1 MAETREI
8 RSKPSRLRQQKISGG
23 IQTVDYVT
31 IVRGDVVDGNIFQ
44 PQGLNLQAEIDVYSK
59 IPSERYTTLS
69 LTNPDL
75 VRVDEKTGE
84 LYALSGRV
92 INGKFTPSIIA
103 TPEEQKFS
111 DSLERLAIESAVE
124 SIKTDKNNYVDRSNL
139 NRNVETITPGV
150 GGNAVGGTPPENKP
164 SERGGT
170 ATPFSY
176 PQVNK
181 ERKEGLL
188 YYPLNIADEQDKIE
202 FSVWKYDEQGRSL
215 TKTTTDI
222 LSFGFDPEG
231 KYSGAYNFREPAYKQ
246 VDKEPKVFLP
256 ISNKIMDSNGVSWDD
271 SSINELQ
278 RIMASMSLRAM
289 QGEKVGDMSAEKLF
303 SDLSNSIMKSTQ
315 FGNAMRTWM
324 AGKAVGVGGL
334 LTRATG
340 AAINPN
346 LELLFQSPQL
356 RTFQFQFLLISKSKK
371 ESEVIKKIIRFFK
384 KNMAVRTDLVSLEK
398 SITPT
403 FLNSP
408 YVFGIR
414 YLKKDKKE
422 NKMVDHPSINK
433 IKKCALQN
441 FSVDYTPM
449 GSYMTY
455 NDEEGSMFMY
465 SLSMQ
470 FKELTPI
477 YDIDYDDHPIGY

>member
-23 IQTVDYVT
+23 IQTVNYVT

-92 INGKFTPSIIA
+92 INGEFKPSIIA
-103 TPEEQKFS
+103 SPEEQKFS

-139 NRNVETITPGV
+139 NRNVEIFQPTTGV
-150 GGNAVGGTPPENKP
+150 NAVAGTPPENKP
-164 SERGGT
+164 SERGGASRT
-170 ATPFSY
+170 ATAFSY

-202 FSVWKYDEQGRSL
+202 FSIWTYKTRNINQSTAITIPSLGFKPEKDEYQSVGES
-215 TKTTTDI
+215 I
-222 LSFGFDPEG
+222 V
-231 KYSGAYNFREPAYKQ
+231 Y
-246 VDKEPKVFLP
+246 LP
-256 ISNKIMDSNGVSWDD
+256 ISNKILDSNGVNWGEDNMND
-271 SSINELQ
+271 LQ
-278 RIMASMSLRAM
+278 RRLANLSLGIMQS
-289 QGEKVGDMSAEKLF
+289 GGVGTNQIPGAPDPIKQAEETLKF
-303 SDLSNSIMKSTQ
+303 IGTDA
-315 FGNAMRTWM
+315 FGNLARTWL
-324 AGKAVGVGGL
+324 AGQAISVNGL

-340 AAINPN
+340 ASINPN
-346 LELLFQSPQL
+346 LELLFQNPLL
-356 RTFQFQFLLISKSKK
+356 RAFQFQFLLIGKSERESKI
-371 ESEVIKKIIRFFK
+371 IKKIIRFFK
-384 KNMAVRTDLVSLEK
+384 KNMAVRTEGMER
-398 SITPT
+398 IGETGTPV

-414 YLKKDKKE
+414 YLKGQG
-422 NKMVDHPSINK
+422 DHPSINK

>member
-23 IQTVDYVT
+23 IQTVNYVT

-59 IPSERYTTLS
+59 IPSEKYTTLS

-139 NRNVETITPGV
+139 NQNVANTPESQGDLTSK
-150 GGNAVGGTPPENKP
+150 GTQP
-164 SERGGT
+164 SEKGGDSRT
-170 ATPFSY
+170 ATPFIY
-176 PQVNK
+176 PKVTNSLILSFPENMSEK
-181 ERKEGLL
+181 
-188 YYPLNIADEQDKIE
+188 QDMIE
-202 FSVWKYDEQGRSL
+202 FSVWKYSDRNINNPQTSL
-215 TKTTTDI
+215 
-222 LSFGFDPEG
+222 PEFSS
-231 KYSGAYNFREPAYKQ
+231 YSPG
-246 VDKEPKVFLP
+246 KEPYVEASSEKVYLP
-256 ISNKIMDSNGVSWDD
+256 ISNKIQDNNSVVWNQGEL
-271 SSINELQ
+271 NEFQRRIADISLQ
-278 RIMASMSLRAM
+278 AM
-289 QGEKVGDMSAEKLF
+289 QGKRGAVDSTLALLHYAKS
-303 SDLSNSIMKSTQ
+303 SDA
-315 FGNAMRTWM
+315 FGNMVRSYL
-324 AGKAVGVGGL
+324 AGQAIGVGGL

-340 AAINPN
+340 AIFNPN
-346 LELLFQSPQL
+346 LELLFQGPAL
-356 RTFQFQFLLISKSKK
+356 RDFAFSFLLIGKSESESKK
-371 ESEVIKKIIRFFK
+371 IKKIIKFFK
-384 KNMAVRTDLVSLEK
+384 KNMAVRDKVEGNNNGF
-398 SITPT
+398 

-408 YVFGIR
+408 YVFGIK
-414 YLKKDKKE
+414 YLKE
-422 NKMVDHPSINK
+422 QGDHPSINK

-455 NDEEGSMFMY
+455 TDGSMFGY

-477 YDIDYDDHPIGY
+477 YSSDYTDNESIDY